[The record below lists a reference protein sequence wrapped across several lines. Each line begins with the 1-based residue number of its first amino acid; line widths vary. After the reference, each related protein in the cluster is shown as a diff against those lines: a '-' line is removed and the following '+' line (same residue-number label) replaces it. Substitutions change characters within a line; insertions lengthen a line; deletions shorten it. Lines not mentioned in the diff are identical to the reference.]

1 MLRCYLTV
9 LALFAASLLH
19 AAPAFEV
26 VAEFARP
33 GLNPASRLLAHTD
46 GYYYGTTPVGGT
58 YNLGTVYRMS
68 PAGVITTL
76 VSFSGSSG
84 PAKGG
89 NPGSGL
95 TAGVDGFLYGTTFNG
110 GAGDFGT
117 IYKVSTAGVFST
129 VAEFTGDSGAF
140 AGAVPNDLVLHPDGS
155 FYGTTQ
161 AGGTNSLGTVF
172 KLSSTGTLTTL
183 AHFSGTAGVY
193 RGMSPS
199 GRLVFSGS
207 TLYGTTQWGGASDC
221 GTVFKIDTSGGS
233 WNVILDFTGTEGS
246 RPGCNPTGLAIA
258 SSLLFGAT
266 EMGGADDVG
275 VVFRIGLSG
284 GNHSVLRHFSGADG
298 AYPAG
303 QIIATPDGSLFGTT
317 SVGGTYDAG
326 TVFKFGSGATPS
338 MSTLASFGGSEG
350 TSPGS
355 GPRAALTVGLN
366 GELFGTTEAGGI
378 SETGTVFQITTAGVL
393 SSLANFTTT
402 HGWKPIGAPRAISG
416 AVLFP
421 LKYGGQWGSGTIVRV
436 PQTGIAA
443 LESAFPEWVGPPNG
457 SLLPVNGAMFGVSD
471 NRVYFAVPQDQPP
484 TLVSVLG
491 ASLGEDAEELSDGGD
506 GFFYGA
512 SNGGGAA
519 GKGAIFRV
527 SEFGSPQLVATFS
540 GANGAAP
547 AGPLARGVDGL
558 MYGVTTGGGVAS
570 AGTVFKVSGSGTL
583 GTLFSFSATGP
594 RKPEGGLV
602 AGIDGNFYGTTM
614 EGGAAG
620 KGTVFRITPGGA
632 FTVFAEF
639 TGSGGAAPGAKPSRL
654 LVALDGTLYGTTG
667 SGGWSDCGTVFRIAQ
682 GSALQT
688 LFHFSGFTGNARGRD
703 AEGKLGFGPGG
714 VLYGITPDGGS
725 GGGGTAFRIPGAG
738 PHAGNGAAPVVSGAS
753 LLLNGVVQAGGEAG
767 SAWFE
772 FGPTASLGQNTQ
784 ATAFVP
790 GSEPTLPFTA
800 SILQPAAGLTVYFRA
815 RASTAS
821 GSSAGPIS
829 SYTAPT
835 ASEQWKQTMLG
846 DPAAPDLGDPDG
858 DGMATILEYALLQHP
873 AVSGNPPPPGIGAFP
888 EGRRMTMTL
897 QRDPSRND
905 ISIEVLAAPGAAGP
919 WTVVASSVNGAP
931 FSGLGYVSG
940 ETAGTAVRTV
950 IIKDSAADPADSRRF
965 MRIRVVH

>member
-19 AAPAFEV
+19 AAPVFEV
-26 VAEFARP
+26 VAEFERP

-58 YNLGTVYRMS
+58 YNLGTVFRMS
-68 PAGVITTL
+68 TTGTITTL
-76 VSFSGSSG
+76 VSFSGSAGS
-84 PAKGG
+84 AKGA

-95 TAGVDGFLYGTTFNG
+95 TAGVDGWLYGTTYNG
-110 GAGDFGT
+110 GAGDYGT

-140 AGAVPNDLVLHPDGS
+140 AGAVPNDLILHPDGS

-183 AHFSGTAGVY
+183 AHFSGTSGVY

-207 TLYGTTQWGGASDC
+207 TLYGTTQWGGSSDC
-221 GTVFKIDTSGGS
+221 GTVFKVDTSGSS

-266 EMGGADDVG
+266 ETGGADDAG

-284 GNHSVLRHFSGADG
+284 GNHSVLRHFSGPDG

-317 SVGGTYDAG
+317 SAGGAHDAG

-338 MSTLASFGGSEG
+338 MSTLASFSGNEG
-350 TSPGS
+350 NAPGS
-355 GPRAALTVGLN
+355 GPRAALTVGIN

-378 SETGTVFQITTAGVL
+378 AETGTIFQITTTGVL
-393 SSLANFTTT
+393 TSIANFTTP
-402 HGWKPIGAPRAISG
+402 HGWKPIGAPRAVEG

-421 LKYGGQWGSGTIVRV
+421 NKHGGQWGSGTMIRL
-436 PQTGIAA
+436 PLTGIAM
-443 LESAFPEWVGPPNG
+443 LESAFPEWVGPPVG
-457 SLLPVNGAMFGVSD
+457 SLLPVNGAMFGVSE
-471 NRVYFAVPQDQPP
+471 NRVYFTVPADQPP
-484 TLVSVLG
+484 TPVSLLG
-491 ASLGEDAEELSDGGD
+491 SALGEDAEELSDGGD

-519 GKGAIFRV
+519 GKGAVFRV
-527 SEFGSPQLVATFS
+527 SEFGTPQLVATFS

-547 AGPLARGVDGL
+547 AGPLARGMDGL
-558 MYGVTTGGGVAS
+558 MYGTTTGGGVAS
-570 AGTVFKVSGSGTL
+570 AGTVFKVSASGTL
-583 GTLFSFSATGP
+583 GTLFSFAANGP
-594 RKPEGGLV
+594 RKPEGGLLTG
-602 AGIDGNFYGTTM
+602 ADGNFYGTTT

-620 KGTVFRITPGGA
+620 KGTVFRITPAGV
-632 FTVFAEF
+632 FTVLAEF
-639 TGSGGAAPGAKPSRL
+639 TGSGGTAPGAKPSRL
-654 LVALDGTLYGTTG
+654 IVALEGTLYGTTE
-667 SGGWSDCGTVFRIAQ
+667 SGGSSDCGTVFRIAP
-682 GSALQT
+682 GGAINT
-688 LFHFSGFTGNARGRD
+688 LFQFSGFTGITRGRD
-703 AEGKLGFGPGG
+703 SEGKLGFGPGG
-714 VLYGITPDGGS
+714 VLYGVTPNGGI
-725 GGGGTAFRIPGAG
+725 GGGGTVFRIPGAG
-738 PHAGNGAAPVVSGAS
+738 PHAGTGGAPSQSGTS

-767 SAWFE
+767 NAWFE
-772 FGPTASLGQNTQ
+772 FGPTNALGQTTQ
-784 ATAFVP
+784 ATAFIP
-790 GSEPTLPFTA
+790 DADATLVFTA
-800 SILQPAAGLTVYFRA
+800 SVPVPAAGQVVYFRA
-815 RASTAS
+815 RATTPS
-821 GSSAGPIS
+821 GSSAGAIS
-829 SYTAPT
+829 SYTAPM

-873 AVSGNPPPPGIGAFP
+873 TVSGNPPPPGIGMFP
-888 EGRRMTMTL
+888 EGRRLTMTL
-897 QRDPSRND
+897 QRDPARND
-905 ISIEVLAAPGAAGP
+905 VSIEVLAAPGAAGP

-931 FSGLGYVSG
+931 FSGPGYVSG